1 MDQISQLEAL
11 PPVVDYKTKQIT
23 PAMILS
29 VRLHLPTAQ
38 SHFTMEY
45 QSIIDGWDV
54 VTDQPQALHP
64 AFEQR
69 GSKAGAAANP
79 SPLIMLRKRTPI
91 IINKIIVSIET
102 VTHGKIICIGFSD
115 GTVQYRDRITMA
127 EIYHEEH
134 QSHIMILQQAGFHF
148 AEEKPSLQM
157 SFSPNNCAFAQICE
171 NGKVKWNCLQ
181 YPVAQI
187 GLNKTDPLY
196 EAVLFG
202 LVMSFANATHQFT
215 NYDDL
220 LAVTRPFVEKRPNF
234 LQDLVSALVI
244 MMLWNIDY
252 SEETMHDQ
260 LVRSTHWLFIM
271 SIVNHFGFKGGFRP
285 RSFNGKFAMLGLNA
299 RNFIIL
305 VTLANNSPMGPMGKI
320 SPMDEPGK
328 FPDPVLGGN
337 LTAIVAAS
345 PLTSIQRLSIF
356 LQDVPNGQWTYC
368 LMLQIAS
375 FACAMIRS

>member
-1 MDQISQLEAL
+1 MDQISHLETL
-11 PPVVDYKTKQIT
+11 PPIVDYKTKQTT
-23 PAMILS
+23 PPMVLS
-29 VRLHLPTAQ
+29 VRSHVPTAE
-38 SHFTMEY
+38 SHFNMEY

-54 VTDQPQALHP
+54 VTDQPQTLHP

-69 GSKAGAAANP
+69 GSRAGPAANP
-79 SPLIMLRKRTPI
+79 GPLIVLRKRTPI
-91 IINKIIVSIET
+91 VINKIIVSIET
-102 VTHGKIICIGFSD
+102 AMHGKTVCIGFSD

-127 EIYHEEH
+127 EVYQEEQH
-134 QSHIMILQQAGFHF
+134 SHIATLQQAGFHF
-148 AEEKPSLQM
+148 PEEKPSLQT

-187 GLNKTDPLY
+187 GVNKADPHY
-196 EAVLFG
+196 EAVLFA
-202 LVMSFANATHQFT
+202 LMMAFANATHQYT

-220 LAVTRPFVEKRPNF
+220 LAITRPVVEKRPNF
-234 LQDLVSALVI
+234 LHDLVSALVF
-244 MMLWNIDY
+244 MLLWNIDY

-285 RSFNGKFAMLGLNA
+285 RSFNGKFALLGLNA

-305 VTLANNSPMGPMGKI
+305 VTLANNSPMGPTGGKI

-328 FPDPVLGGN
+328 SLNIFILGN
-337 LTAIVAAS
+337 ASQLSSSLT
-345 PLTSIQRLSIF
+345 
-356 LQDVPNGQWTYC
+356 
-368 LMLQIAS
+368 
-375 FACAMIRS
+375 